1 MKIRHREPYAPLRAR
16 EYPGMGD
23 QLDAVFKLAQA
34 LRDQGTVLPD
44 DVLAWVDQ
52 CERVKAKYPKK

>member
-1 MKIRHREPYAPLRAR
+1 
-16 EYPGMGD
+16 MGD

-34 LRDQGTVLPD
+34 LRDQGTALPD